1 MTACRGLLT
10 APAVHAVKKVL
21 PARLPKRV
29 AGGVRFIESGVRVGD
44 LPLSA
49 GEWAVPQPRAD

>member
-1 MTACRGLLT
+1 
-10 APAVHAVKKVL
+10 VHAVKKVL